1 MKPSLHLVLAWLFSS
16 PVALAAPP
24 APAVAGS
31 VALAAPPAPEVTG
44 SVALAEPP
52 TSPVVAGS
60 VALAEPP
67 TLAVTGAVAR
77 TLPAADGATIPVRI
91 LEPHGKARAARPPVA
106 LLIHGLTRSKEDWLA
121 DAPPT
126 YGGAFT
132 EALRAAGYR
141 VYLLDARHH
150 GERKLPGEKPSL
162 LVKRLHAGEPGPYVA
177 MLSGTA
183 TDAQVVLAHALE
195 GGRPSRVLV
204 AGYSMGAQVAL
215 MLAAREPRITHL
227 VTMVPPDIEP
237 ALGDVAPINV
247 VDRVRQ
253 RWLLLSA
260 NQDEFAPAEKSAAL
274 FSAAPSPH
282 KVHRT
287 FESGH
292 ALPRDY
298 LQEVQRWLAAE
309 R

>member
-1 MKPSLHLVLAWLFSS
+1 MKPSLHLVLAWLFCS

-24 APAVAGS
+24 AP
-31 VALAAPPAPEVTG
+31 EV
-44 SVALAEPP
+44 S
-52 TSPVVAGS
+52 
-60 VALAEPP
+60 
-67 TLAVTGAVAR
+67 GAVAL
-77 TLPAADGATIPVRI
+77 TLPASDGANIPVRV
-91 LEPHGKARAARPPVA
+91 LEPHVKTRAAHPPVA
-106 LLIHGLTRSKEDWLA
+106 LLVHGLTRNKEDWLA

-126 YGGAFT
+126 HGGAFT

-162 LVKRLHAGEPGPYVA
+162 LVKRLHAGESGPYVS
-177 MLSGTA
+177 MISGTA
-183 TDAQVVLAHALE
+183 ADAQVVLAHALE
-195 GGRPSRVLV
+195 GGRPARVLV

-237 ALGDVAPINV
+237 TLGEVAPINV
-247 VDRVRQ
+247 VGRVRQ

-260 NQDEFAPAEKSAAL
+260 NQDELAPVARSAAL
-274 FSAAPSPH
+274 FSAAPSKH